1 MPHYAFLW
9 DDRNEQH
16 VRENNLEPADAEA
29 AMRDPESEFISN
41 SSGRPGVRGYD
52 RSGQRIAVVYEE
64 IDDLMVYIVT
74 AYAI

>member
-1 MPHYAFLW
+1 
-9 DDRNEQH
+9 
-16 VRENNLEPADAEA
+16 
-29 AMRDPESEFISN
+29 MRDPESEFISN

-64 IDDLMVYIVT
+64 IDELMVYIVT